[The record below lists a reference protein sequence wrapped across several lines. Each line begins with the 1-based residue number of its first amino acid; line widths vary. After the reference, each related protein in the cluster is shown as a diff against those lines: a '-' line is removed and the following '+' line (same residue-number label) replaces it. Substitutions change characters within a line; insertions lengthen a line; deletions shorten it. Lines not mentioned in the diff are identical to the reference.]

1 MTASDVAI
9 SEARATAPVAVV
21 RSRSEYLLVPTEH
34 VCAGARL
41 FTVEGE
47 LRHVP
52 TRYSI
57 QVGPDLHIDLPD
69 GCSTEEILDRF
80 FWRFTNHSCAP
91 SAVVRGRDMFALTC
105 IEPWQ
110 QITFNYNTTEFD
122 MAEPFDCLCR
132 SNNCDGQIR
141 GFRWLSSPARDRIR
155 PWLAD
160 HLRSIPGG
168 ATPATV
174 GKRLP
179 VAPWPAKAAPC
190 R

>member
-1 MTASDVAI
+1 M
-9 SEARATAPVAVV
+9 AVV
-21 RSRSEYLLVPTEH
+21 RSMSEYQLVPTDH
-34 VCAGARL
+34 VCAGTLL

-47 LRHVP
+47 LTHAP

-69 GCSTEEILDRF
+69 GHSAEEILDQF

-91 SAVVRGRDMFALTC
+91 SAMVYGRHMLALRC

-122 MAEPFDCLCR
+122 MAEPFDCLCG
-132 SNNCDGQIR
+132 SDNCEGQIR
-141 GFRWLSSPARDRIR
+141 GYRWLSSTARERIR

-160 HLRSIPGG
+160 HLRSISDGG
-168 ATPATV
+168 VEPTTL
-174 GKRLP
+174 GDGLP
-179 VAPWPAKAAPC
+179 VALWPAKAAPC